1 MTSGSFSRSL
11 MSMFLPLLMTSGCF
25 LLISQPMWE
34 KKNPRLELWGSAS
47 VSLYLWCCRWSRTH
61 MYKQFCNAIFQTI
74 DALGCRQTIKKHH
87 VVESNTNCFDKT
99 RIHNGKRFRLVKL
112 LCHRDNT
119 QKKGICVIICG
130 TECSCNLRSRYT
142 KCVQAAKCS
151 RPQVSK

>member
-1 MTSGSFSRSL
+1 MGDENGVWRGSGAYSFWIMTSGSFSRSL

-119 QKKGICVIICG
+119 EKKR
-130 TECSCNLRSRYT
+130 NLRYYLRY
-142 KCVQAAKCS
+142 
-151 RPQVSK
+151 RMLM